1 MNSPV
6 SRAMCAINLYELP
19 MQSLFKNRTGAHLS
33 GTFKSA
39 LAASGEGRV
48 LSKSLL
54 ALQFYESIVIKIMS
68 PLISRGHRYIEHR

>member
-39 LAASGEGRV
+39 ATVSGEGST
-48 LSKSLL
+48 LSKSLF

-68 PLISRGHRYIEHR
+68 PLFSQGHA